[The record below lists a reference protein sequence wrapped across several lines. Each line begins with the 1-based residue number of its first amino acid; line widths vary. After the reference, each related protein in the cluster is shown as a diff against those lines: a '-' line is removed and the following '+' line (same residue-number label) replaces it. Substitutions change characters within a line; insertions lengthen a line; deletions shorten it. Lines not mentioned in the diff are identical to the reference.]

1 RFAAPLPRRRTNT
14 RRMTT
19 ACMRLPPLAS
29 GGDGGLPIL
38 FVETDQDP
46 LAVGQDRP
54 AQKQRLLFDPIEPFF
69 VAELLVLQAELT
81 VHPAPGADERPRA
94 ARQLR
99 GKPLQRFPVGRV
111 VIDMHRDEVHALLR
125 KPRFRSTRRGSVRV
139 VIKRPLSR
147 HACPLPM
154 KDNLALPRTIWEHA
168 EFLGRVP
175 RTSETTGRTITH
187 GRSRK
192 D

>member
-1 RFAAPLPRRRTNT
+1 MQPRGYFPVSALMTTLAPDSGSVYSVPMPMRDEVLPFESISTLRSARCFTLPSSRFAAPLPRRRTNT

-29 GGDGGLPIL
+29 GGDGGLPVL

-54 AQKQRLLFDPIEPFF
+54 AQKPRLLFDPIEPFF

-94 ARQLR
+94 ARKFR

-111 VIDMHRDEVHALLR
+111 VIDMHRDEVHAL
-125 KPRFRSTRRGSVRV
+125 
-139 VIKRPLSR
+139 
-147 HACPLPM
+147 
-154 KDNLALPRTIWEHA
+154 
-168 EFLGRVP
+168 
-175 RTSETTGRTITH
+175 
-187 GRSRK
+187 
-192 D
+192 